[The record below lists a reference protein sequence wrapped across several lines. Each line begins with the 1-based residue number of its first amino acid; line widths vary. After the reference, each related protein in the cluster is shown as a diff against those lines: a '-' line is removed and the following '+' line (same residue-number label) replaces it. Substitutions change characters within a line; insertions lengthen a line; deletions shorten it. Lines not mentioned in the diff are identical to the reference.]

1 MRSRG
6 LVVVL
11 ALILATIATVGVF
24 LYSRGV
30 KDDAL
35 AGGDVVQVVV
45 SKVDIPANSDLN
57 AFIED
62 EQFALQDLPADAV
75 VEDAITDISQ
85 LQGRRNS
92 VFILAGEQIPLS
104 RVEGGEVPGGV
115 IGIPEGH
122 QAITVALNAPRAIA
136 GALAGGDNVTIY
148 ATFEDIDLTLLAGGR
163 GQSLEK
169 LIQTAIRQQEQQA
182 QQATS
187 GQQAAN
193 VEIPKFDATVVLVPE
208 VEVLRVIRESQT
220 SDVPGED
227 QPTEEIEGVISVTLA
242 FLPEEAQQFVFA
254 LEQGDVYLSLLP
266 PDQAGVDLDALTVA
280 QIILPE
286 KQK

>member
-6 LVVVL
+6 LIVVL
-11 ALILATIATVGVF
+11 ALILATLATVGVF

-30 KDDAL
+30 KNDAL
-35 AGGDVVQVVV
+35 EGGDVVQVVV

-57 AFIED
+57 AYID
-62 EQFALQDLPADAV
+62 DGQFALQELPADAV
-75 VEDAITDISQ
+75 VEDAITDVSQ
-85 LQGRRNS
+85 LKGRRNS

-115 IGIPEGH
+115 IGIPEGY
-122 QAITVALNAPRAIA
+122 QAITVALNAPRAVA

-148 ATFEDIDLTLLAGGR
+148 ATFNDVDITLLQPDLAKAIKDAQKQQ
-163 GQSLEK
+163 QSPTTTQNGN
-169 LIQTAIRQQEQQA
+169 IQ
-182 QQATS
+182 
-187 GQQAAN
+187 
-193 VEIPKFDATVVLVPE
+193 IPKFDATVVLVPQ
-208 VEVLRVIRESQT
+208 VQVLRVIRETQSN
-220 SDVPGED
+220 SSGSSVPGEN
-227 QPTEEIEGVISVTLA
+227 QPPEDVEGLISVTLA
-242 FLPEEAQQFVFA
+242 FLPEDAQKFVFS

-266 PDQAGVDLDALTVA
+266 PDQAGTELDPLTVA

>member
-11 ALILATIATVGVF
+11 ALILATLATVGVF

-30 KDDAL
+30 KSDAL
-35 AGGDVVQVVV
+35 EGGDVVQVVV

-62 EQFALQDLPADAV
+62 EQFALQQLPADAV

-85 LQGRRNS
+85 LKGRRNS

-104 RVEGGEVPGGV
+104 RVEGGEIPGGV

-122 QAITVALNAPRAIA
+122 QAMTVALNAPRAVA

-148 ATFEDIDLTLLAGGR
+148 ATFQDIDLTLLQGGR
-163 GQSLEK
+163 GQTLDK
-169 LIQTAIRQQEQQA
+169 LIQTAVREQQQQAAGQQA
-182 QQATS
+182 Q
-187 GQQAAN
+187 N

-220 SDVPGED
+220 STVPGEE
-227 QPTEEIEGVISVTLA
+227 QPQESVEGAISVTLA

-266 PDQAGVDLDALTVA
+266 PDEAGVDLDTLTVA

>member
-11 ALILATIATVGVF
+11 ALILATLATVGVF

-30 KDDAL
+30 KSDAL
-35 AGGDVVQVVV
+35 EGGDVVQVVV

-62 EQFALQDLPADAV
+62 EQFALQQLPADAV

-85 LQGRRNS
+85 LKGRRNS

-104 RVEGGEVPGGV
+104 RVEGGEIPGGV

-122 QAITVALNAPRAIA
+122 QAMTVALNAPRAVA

-148 ATFEDIDLTLLAGGR
+148 ATFQDIELTLLQGGR
-163 GQSLEK
+163 GQTLDK
-169 LIQTAIRQQEQQA
+169 LIQTAVREQQQQAAGQQA
-182 QQATS
+182 Q
-187 GQQAAN
+187 N

-220 SDVPGED
+220 STVPGEE
-227 QPTEEIEGVISVTLA
+227 QPQESVEGAISVTLA

-266 PDQAGVDLDALTVA
+266 PDEAGVDLDTLTVA

>member
-11 ALILATIATVGVF
+11 ALILATLATVGVF

-30 KDDAL
+30 KSDAL
-35 AGGDVVQVVV
+35 EGGDVVQVVV

-62 EQFALQDLPADAV
+62 EQFALQQLPADAV

-85 LQGRRNS
+85 LKGRRNS

-104 RVEGGEVPGGV
+104 RVEGGEIPGGV

-122 QAITVALNAPRAIA
+122 QAMTVALNAPRAVA

-148 ATFEDIDLTLLAGGR
+148 ATFQDIELTLLQGGR
-163 GQSLEK
+163 GQNLEK
-169 LIQTAIRQQEQQA
+169 LIQTAVREQQQLQAAGQQA
-182 QQATS
+182 Q
-187 GQQAAN
+187 N

-220 SDVPGED
+220 STVPGEE
-227 QPTEEIEGVISVTLA
+227 QPQESVEGAISVTLA

-266 PDQAGVDLDALTVA
+266 PDEAGVDLDALTVA

>member
-11 ALILATIATVGVF
+11 ALILATLATVGVF

-30 KDDAL
+30 KEDAL
-35 AGGDVVQVVV
+35 EGGDVVEVVV
-45 SKVDIPANSDLN
+45 SEVDIPANTDLN
-57 AFIED
+57 QLIE
-62 EQFALQDLPADAV
+62 EERFVLQQLPADAV
-75 VEDAITDISQ
+75 VEDAVTEISQ

-115 IGIPEGH
+115 IGIPDGH
-122 QAITVALNAPRAIA
+122 QAMTVALNAPRAVA

-148 ATFEDIDLTLLAGGR
+148 ATFEDIELTLLQGGR
-163 GQSLEK
+163 GQSLDK
-169 LIQTAIRQQEQQA
+169 LIQTAVREQQRLQAAGQQA
-182 QQATS
+182 Q
-187 GQQAAN
+187 N

-220 SDVPGED
+220 STGVPGEG
-227 QPTEEIEGVISVTLA
+227 QPQEEVEGAISVTLA

-266 PDQAGVDLDALTVA
+266 PDQAGTELDPLTVA

>member
-11 ALILATIATVGVF
+11 ALILATLATVGVF

-30 KDDAL
+30 KSDAL
-35 AGGDVVQVVV
+35 EGGDVVQVVV

-57 AFIED
+57 AFVED
-62 EQFALQDLPADAV
+62 EQFALQQLPADAV
-75 VEDAITDISQ
+75 VEDAITDVSQ
-85 LQGRRNS
+85 LKGRRNS

-104 RVEGGEVPGGV
+104 RVEGGEIPGGV

-122 QAITVALNAPRAIA
+122 QAMTVALNAPRAVA

-148 ATFEDIDLTLLAGGR
+148 ATFQDIDLTLLQGGR
-163 GQSLEK
+163 GQTLDK
-169 LIQTAIRQQEQQA
+169 LIQTAVREQQQQAAGQQA
-182 QQATS
+182 Q
-187 GQQAAN
+187 N

-220 SDVPGED
+220 STVPGEE
-227 QPTEEIEGVISVTLA
+227 QPQESVEGAISVTLA

-266 PDQAGVDLDALTVA
+266 PDEAGVDLDALTVA

>member
-57 AFIED
+57 AYIED

-115 IGIPEGH
+115 IGIP
-122 QAITVALNAPRAIA
+122 
-136 GALAGGDNVTIY
+136 
-148 ATFEDIDLTLLAGGR
+148 
-163 GQSLEK
+163 
-169 LIQTAIRQQEQQA
+169 
-182 QQATS
+182 
-187 GQQAAN
+187 
-193 VEIPKFDATVVLVPE
+193 
-208 VEVLRVIRESQT
+208 
-220 SDVPGED
+220 
-227 QPTEEIEGVISVTLA
+227 
-242 FLPEEAQQFVFA
+242 
-254 LEQGDVYLSLLP
+254 
-266 PDQAGVDLDALTVA
+266 
-280 QIILPE
+280 
-286 KQK
+286 

>member
-11 ALILATIATVGVF
+11 ALILATLATVGVF

-30 KDDAL
+30 KEDAL
-35 AGGDVVQVVV
+35 EGGDVVQVIV

-75 VEDAITDISQ
+75 VEDAITDVSQ
-85 LQGRRNS
+85 LKGRRNS

-115 IGIPEGH
+115 IGIPDGH
-122 QAITVALNAPRAIA
+122 QAITVALNAPRAVA

-148 ATFEDIDLTLLAGGR
+148 ATFQDVDIALLEPDLA
-163 GQSLEK
+163 K
-169 LIQTAIRQQEQQA
+169 AIKEAQKQQQQ
-182 QQATS
+182 
-187 GQQAAN
+187 QQAAATGQN
-193 VEIPKFDATVVLVPE
+193 QVQVEIPKFDATVVLVPQ
-208 VEVLRVIRESQT
+208 VEVLRVIRDTQS
-220 SDVPGED
+220 SDVPGEE
-227 QPTEEIEGVISVTLA
+227 PAETVEGLISVTLA
-242 FLPEEAQQFVFA
+242 FLPEEAQQFVFS

-266 PDQAGVDLDALTVA
+266 PDQAGVDLDPLTVA

>member
-11 ALILATIATVGVF
+11 ALILATLATVGVF

-30 KDDAL
+30 KQDAL
-35 AGGDVVQVVV
+35 EGGDVVEVVV

-57 AFIED
+57 AYIED
-62 EQFALQDLPADAV
+62 EQFALQQLPADAV
-75 VEDAITDISQ
+75 VEDAVTEVQQ

-104 RVEGGEVPGGV
+104 RVAGGEVPGGV

-122 QAITVALNAPRAIA
+122 QAITVALNAPRAVA

-148 ATFEDIDLTLLAGGR
+148 GTFEDVELTMLAGGR
-163 GQSLEK
+163 GQTLEK
-169 LIQTAIRQQEQQA
+169 VIQTAVKQQQQLLSA
-182 QQATS
+182 
-187 GQQAAN
+187 GQQVQN

-227 QPTEEIEGVISVTLA
+227 KPAEEVEGAISVTLA

-254 LEQGDVYLSLLP
+254 LEQGEVYLSLLP
-266 PDQAGVDLDALTVA
+266 PDQAGTELDPLTVA
-280 QIILPE
+280 QIILPD

>member
-11 ALILATIATVGVF
+11 ALILATLATVGVF

-30 KDDAL
+30 KSDAL
-35 AGGDVVQVVV
+35 EGGDVVQVVV

-57 AFIED
+57 AFVED
-62 EQFALQDLPADAV
+62 EQFALQQLPADAV

-85 LQGRRNS
+85 LKGRRNS
-92 VFILAGEQIPLS
+92 VFILAGEQTPLS
-104 RVEGGEVPGGV
+104 RVGGGEIPGGV

-122 QAITVALNAPRAIA
+122 RAMAVALTAPRAVA
-136 GALAGGDNVTIY
+136 GALAGGDNVSIY
-148 ATFEDIDLTLLAGGR
+148 ATFQDIDLTLLQGGR
-163 GQSLEK
+163 GQTLEK
-169 LIQTAIRQQEQQA
+169 LIQTAIRAQQQQQAAGQQA
-182 QQATS
+182 Q
-187 GQQAAN
+187 N

-220 SDVPGED
+220 STVPGEE
-227 QPTEEIEGVISVTLA
+227 QPQESVEGAISVTLA

-266 PDQAGVDLDALTVA
+266 PDEAGVDLDALTVA

>member
-11 ALILATIATVGVF
+11 ALILATLATVGVF

-30 KDDAL
+30 KSDAL
-35 AGGDVVQVVV
+35 EGGDVVQVVV

-57 AFIED
+57 AFVED
-62 EQFALQDLPADAV
+62 EQFALQQLPADAV

-85 LQGRRNS
+85 LKGRRNS

-104 RVEGGEVPGGV
+104 RVEGGEIPGGV

-122 QAITVALNAPRAIA
+122 QAMTVALNAPRAVA

-148 ATFEDIDLTLLAGGR
+148 ATFQDIELTLLQGGR
-163 GQSLEK
+163 GQTLEK
-169 LIQTAIRQQEQQA
+169 LIQTAVREQQQQAAGQQA
-182 QQATS
+182 Q
-187 GQQAAN
+187 N

-208 VEVLRVIRESQT
+208 VEVLRGIRESQT
-220 SDVPGED
+220 STVPGEE
-227 QPTEEIEGVISVTLA
+227 QPQESVEGAISVTLA

-254 LEQGDVYLSLLP
+254 LEQGDVYLSL
-266 PDQAGVDLDALTVA
+266 
-280 QIILPE
+280 
-286 KQK
+286 

>member
-6 LVVVL
+6 IVVVL
-11 ALILATIATVGVF
+11 ALILATLATAGVF

-30 KDDAL
+30 KEDAL
-35 AGGDVVQVVV
+35 EGGDVVQVIV

-75 VEDAITDISQ
+75 VEDAIKDVSQ
-85 LQGRRNS
+85 LKGRRNS

-115 IGIPEGH
+115 IGIPDGH
-122 QAITVALNAPRAIA
+122 QAMTVALDAPRAVA

-148 ATFEDIDLTLLAGGR
+148 ATFEDVDITLLEPDLAKAIKEA
-163 GQSLEK
+163 QK
-169 LIQTAIRQQEQQA
+169 QQQTTSTSA
-182 QQATS
+182 QNAQ
-187 GQQAAN
+187 

-208 VEVLRVIRESQT
+208 VEVLRVIRETQT
-220 SDVPGED
+220 SDV
-227 QPTEEIEGVISVTLA
+227 
-242 FLPEEAQQFVFA
+242 PEEAQQFVFS

-266 PDQAGVDLDALTVA
+266 PDQDGVDLDPLTVA
-280 QIILPE
+280 QIIFPE

>member
-11 ALILATIATVGVF
+11 ALILATLATVGVF

-30 KDDAL
+30 KSDAL
-35 AGGDVVQVVV
+35 EGGDVVQVVV

-62 EQFALQDLPADAV
+62 EQFALQQLPADAV

-85 LQGRRNS
+85 LKGRRNS

-104 RVEGGEVPGGV
+104 RVEGGEIPGGV

-122 QAITVALNAPRAIA
+122 QAMTVALNAPRAVA

-148 ATFEDIDLTLLAGGR
+148 ATFQDIDLTLLQGGR
-163 GQSLEK
+163 GQTLDK
-169 LIQTAIRQQEQQA
+169 LIQTAVREQQQQAAGQQA
-182 QQATS
+182 Q
-187 GQQAAN
+187 N

-220 SDVPGED
+220 STVPGEE
-227 QPTEEIEGVISVTLA
+227 QPQESVEGAISVTLA

-266 PDQAGVDLDALTVA
+266 PDEAGVDLDALTVA

>member
-1 MRSRG
+1 M
-6 LVVVL
+6 L
-11 ALILATIATVGVF
+11 ALILATLATVGVF

-30 KDDAL
+30 KSDAL
-35 AGGDVVQVVV
+35 EGGDVVQVVV

-62 EQFALQDLPADAV
+62 EQFALQQLPADAV

-85 LQGRRNS
+85 LKGRRNS

-104 RVEGGEVPGGV
+104 RVEGGEIPGGV

-122 QAITVALNAPRAIA
+122 QAMTVALNAPRAVA

-148 ATFEDIDLTLLAGGR
+148 ATFQDIELTLLQGGR
-163 GQSLEK
+163 GQSLDK
-169 LIQTAIRQQEQQA
+169 LIQTAVREQQQQAAGQQA
-182 QQATS
+182 Q
-187 GQQAAN
+187 N

-220 SDVPGED
+220 STVPGEE
-227 QPTEEIEGVISVTLA
+227 QPQESVEGAISVTLA

-266 PDQAGVDLDALTVA
+266 PDEAGVDLDALTVA

>member
-11 ALILATIATVGVF
+11 ALILATLATVGVF

-30 KDDAL
+30 KSDAL
-35 AGGDVVQVVV
+35 EGGDVVQVVV

-62 EQFALQDLPADAV
+62 EQFALQQLPADAV
-75 VEDAITDISQ
+75 VEDAITDVSQ
-85 LQGRRNS
+85 LKGRRNS

-104 RVEGGEVPGGV
+104 RVEGGEIPGGV

-122 QAITVALNAPRAIA
+122 QAMTVALNAPRAVP

-148 ATFEDIDLTLLAGGR
+148 ATFEDVDITLLEPDLAKAIKEA
-163 GQSLEK
+163 QK
-169 LIQTAIRQQEQQA
+169 QQQTTSTSANA
-182 QQATS
+182 Q
-187 GQQAAN
+187 

-208 VEVLRVIRESQT
+208 VEVLRVIRETQT
-220 SDVPGED
+220 SDVPGEA
-227 QPTEEIEGVISVTLA
+227 PPEEVEGVISVTLA
-242 FLPEEAQQFVFA
+242 FLPEEAQQFVFS

-266 PDQAGVDLDALTVA
+266 PDQDGVDLDPLTVA
-280 QIILPE
+280 QIIFPE

>member
-11 ALILATIATVGVF
+11 ALILATLATVGVF

-30 KDDAL
+30 KSDAL
-35 AGGDVVQVVV
+35 EGGDVVQVVV

-57 AFIED
+57 AFVED
-62 EQFALQDLPADAV
+62 EQFALQQLPADAV

-85 LQGRRNS
+85 LKGRRNS

-104 RVEGGEVPGGV
+104 RVEGGEIPGGV

-122 QAITVALNAPRAIA
+122 QAMTVALNAPRAVA
-136 GALAGGDNVTIY
+136 GALAGGDNVSIY
-148 ATFEDIDLTLLAGGR
+148 ATFQDIDLTLLQGGR
-163 GQSLEK
+163 GQTLDK
-169 LIQTAIRQQEQQA
+169 LIQTAVREQQQQAAGQQA
-182 QQATS
+182 Q
-187 GQQAAN
+187 N

-220 SDVPGED
+220 STVPGEE
-227 QPTEEIEGVISVTLA
+227 QPQESVEGAISVTLA

-266 PDQAGVDLDALTVA
+266 PDEAGVDLDALTVA

>member
-11 ALILATIATVGVF
+11 ALILATLATVGVF

-30 KDDAL
+30 KEDAL
-35 AGGDVVQVVV
+35 QGSDVIEVVV
-45 SKVDIPANSDLN
+45 PKVDIPANSDLN
-57 AFIED
+57 AYIDD
-62 EQFALQDLPADAV
+62 EQFALQPLPADAV
-75 VEDAITDISQ
+75 VEDAVTDISQ
-85 LQGRRNS
+85 LRDRRSS

-115 IGIPEGH
+115 IGIPDGH
-122 QAITVALNAPRAIA
+122 QAITVALNAPRAVA

-148 ATFEDIDLTLLAGGR
+148 ATFEDIELTLLEGGAGQGLAQLIR
-163 GQSLEK
+163 TAAGQP
-169 LIQTAIRQQEQQA
+169 QTP
-182 QQATS
+182 
-187 GQQAAN
+187 N
-193 VEIPKFDATVVLVPE
+193 VEIPKFDATVVLTPE
-208 VEVLRVIRESQT
+208 VEVLRVIRETEST
-220 SDVPGED
+220 DASAED
-227 QPTEEIEGVISVTLA
+227 QAAEVEGAVSVTLA

-254 LEQGDVYLSLLP
+254 LELGEVYLSLLP
-266 PDQAGVDLDALTVA
+266 PDQTGVDLDTLTVA